1 MNYLGHLYLS
11 GNSHELMVANLYGDY
26 VKGKDYTFLPTIVQR
41 GVKLH
46 RRIDD
51 FIDHHPLIIELK
63 TELYKPLPKISG
75 IAIDLY
81 MDHLLAKN
89 WGKYSTDSLDSFVND
104 FFKFALNK
112 KNQTIPYSGSEF
124 TYPPEFINLLKIIH
138 EQQWII
144 RYKEIEGLIMA
155 SSGLSKRISFNN
167 SLCKA
172 PEVFIELEQ
181 EITDVFHNF
190 MNAAKNEFNHIN

>member
-1 MNYLGHLYLS
+1 
-11 GNSHELMVANLYGDY
+11 MVANLYGDF

-63 TELYKPLPKISG
+63 SELYKPLPKISG

-89 WGKYSTDSLDSFVND
+89 WEKYSTHALDSFVND
-104 FFKFALNK
+104 FFQFALNK
-112 KNQTIPYSGSEF
+112 DNQTIYSLSSKF
-124 TYPPEFINLLKIIH
+124 TYPSEFINLLKLIH

-144 RYKEIEGLIMA
+144 RYKKIDGLIMA

-167 SLCKA
+167 SLHKA
-172 PEVFIELEQ
+172 PDVFIELEQ
-181 EITDVFHNF
+181 EITNVFHNF